1 VYSNYQSTAETSG
14 DKTPYASAIKLE
26 RREQVEDADTSSSIA
41 GFDTR

>member
-1 VYSNYQSTAETSG
+1 VYSNYQSTVEASA
-14 DKTPYASAIKLE
+14 DKLHASAIKLE